1 MHYFLNTLK
10 WSPKKQNTLS
20 TLKNTLKK
28 VEAQKI
34 LSKFDKK
41 YYITVGMRR

>member
-34 LSKFDKK
+34 L
-41 YYITVGMRR
+41 YYSRHSEVRPLT